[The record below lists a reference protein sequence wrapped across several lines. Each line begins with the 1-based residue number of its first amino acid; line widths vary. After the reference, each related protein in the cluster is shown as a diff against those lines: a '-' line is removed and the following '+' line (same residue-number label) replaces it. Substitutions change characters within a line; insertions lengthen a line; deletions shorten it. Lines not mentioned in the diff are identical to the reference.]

1 MPKNYDIDVR
11 KNIQLGKYKNN
22 AVYPDRPK
30 PSPILGKVAS
40 QLTADEIKSIPSLKE
55 DFKNAEIAYKEGKQ
69 AWHNEEGR
77 MNALF
82 EADCAAAEG
91 MENHPKRQRLWSKAW
106 DEGHANGYN
115 TILERYESFAEFLRD

>member
-1 MPKNYDIDVR
+1 MTRNYTIDVR
-11 KNIQLGKYKNN
+11 KNIQDGKYKNN
-22 AVYPDRPK
+22 FPYPDRPSL
-30 PSPILGKVAS
+30 SPIFGKTAS
-40 QLTADEIKSIPSLKE
+40 QLTADEIKSLPSLKE
-55 DFKNAEIAYKEGKQ
+55 EFEKAKVSYKEAMQ

-91 MENHPKRQRLWSKAW
+91 MENHPKRQKLWSKAW
-106 DEGHANGYN
+106 EDGHANGYN